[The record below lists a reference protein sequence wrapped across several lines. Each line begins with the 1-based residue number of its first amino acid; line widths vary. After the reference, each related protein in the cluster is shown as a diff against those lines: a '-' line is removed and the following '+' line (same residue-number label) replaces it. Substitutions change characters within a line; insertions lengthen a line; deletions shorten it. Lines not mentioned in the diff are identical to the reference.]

1 MCLRRIDDVVW
12 VLRSFTGSLNWA
24 FLGAY
29 DTETQHRCIER
40 NAFHQGLYICWRL
53 SAFACHRTLCLR
65 APPLPNHHMLP
76 FQNVVVP
83 YTFSSTC
90 HYCQS
95 GM

>member
-53 SAFACHRTLCLR
+53 SASHATAPYACAPRLC
-65 APPLPNHHMLP
+65 
-76 FQNVVVP
+76 Q
-83 YTFSSTC
+83 TITC
-90 HYCQS
+90 YRFK
-95 GM
+95 M